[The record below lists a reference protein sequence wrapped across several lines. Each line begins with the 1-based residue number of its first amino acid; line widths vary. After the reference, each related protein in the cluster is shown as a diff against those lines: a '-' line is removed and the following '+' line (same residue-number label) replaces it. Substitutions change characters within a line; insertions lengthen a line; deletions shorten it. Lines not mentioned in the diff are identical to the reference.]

1 MRKMIVGFSVLA
13 LAQAAGGV
21 LTMSQAAAAQINVAP
36 SSQGVT
42 IQLDDGRVVHSTVN
56 AVTNAQIVEGAG
68 VTVVTWDEI
77 DEQGA
82 VQGYYALARGGEF
95 SRVVRNWT
103 TIDTQY
109 ARFDPM
115 QGTPVIPAEL
125 RAGQADSG
133 LGSYIVQFVVPPAE
147 EFLHAVEAAG
157 ARLGATM
164 HDNGRIVVMDP
175 ATAAQVAQ
183 MPFVRWVGENHIA
196 YKMEIPLVAG
206 FLGTA
211 PLQERDFYSILLV
224 TQGEDVANEG
234 AAIIQQVGAEPHLL
248 DSHSGHVQAWLSPE
262 QLRQVVE
269 SPYVLFVDRRGEMEL
284 DMDVMRQ
291 FSGANTIETMGGYN
305 GSGVV
310 GEVADTQL
318 NTTHT
323 QFNNPGLSGNTTL
336 SPIVRAGGGASG
348 SHGTAVYS
356 ICFADG
362 NPTPTLRG
370 HLPQAQGYFTFS
382 NYLLGSGAGT
392 TRYNHTAGSVAL
404 GIVFQTNSTGDPRT
418 FLYTTIS
425 AQTDTMLF
433 DHDFLMCQ
441 SMSNAGLIQ
450 DCRPQAWA
458 KNMVSVGGITHSNSL
473 DRGTHRSSGS
483 TGPAQDGRV
492 KPDLASFYDNVFS
505 AWDGGTT
512 STTQFSG
519 TSSATPTQCSTIG
532 LIFEMWADGIFGN
545 TVGGGSVF
553 DERCHA
559 MTAKALAVNTAFQ
572 YTWLGGTSANS
583 NMWRIRQGWGMA
595 DVANLYNLR
604 NNIFIVDGE
613 DPVAPLGT
621 NSYCVDVST
630 GTPVLKITM
639 VYADPAGNPAN
650 QGTHRVND
658 LSLRVVDPNG
668 IVYNGNVGL
677 WGGGSAQNNSGGL
690 FSTAGGVPNTK
701 DTVENVF
708 IQNPVAGEWTIQVR
722 GDSITVDGWPASQGG
737 TAALDAHYALVAS
750 GATACSASCQPD
762 LTTGAIAGQPGY
774 GVPNGVLNNDDFF
787 YYLAQFASGNVAVA
801 DLTTGAIAGQPGYGV
816 PNGIINNDDFFYY
829 LAIFAAGC

>member
-21 LTMSQAAAAQINVAP
+21 LTMSEAAAAQINVAP

-42 IQLDDGRVVHSTVN
+42 IQLDDGRVVHSTQN
-56 AVTNAQIVEGAG
+56 AVTNAQVVEGAG

-109 ARFDPM
+109 ARFDPL

-147 EFLHAVEAAG
+147 EFLNAVEAAG

-175 ATAAQVAQ
+175 ATAAAVAQ

-206 FLGTA
+206 LLGTA
-211 PLQERDFYSILLV
+211 SLRSTDCYSILMM
-224 TQGEDVANEG
+224 TQGEDVANEV
-234 AAIIQQVGAEPHLL
+234 AAVIQQAGAEPLVL
-248 DSHSGHVQAWLSPE
+248 DTHSGHVQAWLSPE

-269 SPYVLFVDRRGEMEL
+269 SPYVLFVDRRGEMET

-305 GSGVV
+305 GSGVN
-310 GEVADTQL
+310 GEAADTEL
-318 NTTHT
+318 RTTH
-323 QFNNPGLSGNTTL
+323 QFFNNPGLSGNTTL
-336 SPIVRAGGGASG
+336 SPIVRAGGSPSS
-348 SHGTAVYS
+348 SHGTSVYS

-362 NPTPTLRG
+362 NPTPNARG
-370 HLPQAQGYFTFS
+370 HLPQAQGYFSYS

-458 KNMVSVGGITHSNSL
+458 KNMVSVGGITHGNSL
-473 DRGTHRSSGS
+473 NRLTHSSSGS
-483 TGPAQDGRV
+483 TGPGQDGRV
-492 KPDLASFYDNVFS
+492 KPDLASLYDNVLAAS
-505 AWDGGTT
+505 SGSDT

-532 LIFEMWADGIFGN
+532 LIFEMWADGI
-545 TVGGGSVF
+545 
-553 DERCHA
+553 
-559 MTAKALAVNTAFQ
+559 
-572 YTWLGGTSANS
+572 
-583 NMWRIRQGWGMA
+583 
-595 DVANLYNLR
+595 
-604 NNIFIVDGE
+604 
-613 DPVAPLGT
+613 
-621 NSYCVDVST
+621 
-630 GTPVLKITM
+630 
-639 VYADPAGNPAN
+639 
-650 QGTHRVND
+650 
-658 LSLRVVDPNG
+658 
-668 IVYNGNVGL
+668 
-677 WGGGSAQNNSGGL
+677 
-690 FSTAGGVPNTK
+690 
-701 DTVENVF
+701 
-708 IQNPVAGEWTIQVR
+708 
-722 GDSITVDGWPASQGG
+722 
-737 TAALDAHYALVAS
+737 
-750 GATACSASCQPD
+750 
-762 LTTGAIAGQPGY
+762 
-774 GVPNGVLNNDDFF
+774 
-787 YYLAQFASGNVAVA
+787 
-801 DLTTGAIAGQPGYGV
+801 
-816 PNGIINNDDFFYY
+816 
-829 LAIFAAGC
+829 